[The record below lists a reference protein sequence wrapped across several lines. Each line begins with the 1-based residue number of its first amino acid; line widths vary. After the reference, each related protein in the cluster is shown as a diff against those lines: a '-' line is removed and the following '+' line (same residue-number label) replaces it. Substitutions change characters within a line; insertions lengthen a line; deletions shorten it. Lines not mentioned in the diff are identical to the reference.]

1 MHQSCLSQEEKRR
14 KIEDL
19 KTGPKPMSD
28 LTFRGCHS
36 PELTPDIKQISEQ
49 ADASLDDDFD
59 QCERKIQKGDIEEQ
73 SPMGNGNR
81 ATHFTKTNVD
91 KTLSEKEKVFKIL
104 AGLKYEKLKGTH
116 REFTA
121 VDLKRTYL
129 TSPTYKQITIQE
141 VYWVLD
147 AVHAAKRLHRRSE
160 KNPKNGKTTF
170 WYKLPN

>member
-1 MHQSCLSQEEKRR
+1 MHLSLLSQEKQRT
-14 KIEDL
+14 IEGL
-19 KTGPKPMSD
+19 TGFSSPIRSFICEGLFSPKSTSD
-28 LTFRGCHS
+28 TNQ
-36 PELTPDIKQISEQ
+36 TPDRLDSPLNEDVNNGEQ
-49 ADASLDDDFD
+49 
-59 QCERKIQKGDIEEQ
+59 KIQSGDIRAQPHTE
-73 SPMGNGNR
+73 NKNR
-81 ATHFTKTNVD
+81 AMHFAKTNID
-91 KTLSEKEKVFKIL
+91 NTLLEKEKVFKIL

-129 TSPTYKQITIQE
+129 TSPKYKQITIQE